1 MYKEKWGWNTVDPF
15 LDRVSWAF
23 YLGVGDGF
31 QGWVSCWD
39 VWQRHDHL
47 AMVMVRNGD
56 FFFFCWTGS
65 SRVAGDG
72 RQVFWY
78 SGVWVRGR
86 SRKRKRW
93 RRKMSREGDG
103 GETKGLSIG
112 FGGEGIVGSR
122 YSTCL
127 ERSLLGMNIS
137 FLLFSLLAIL
147 PFFLSYWFLDILTR
161 LGIDGDDH
169 LLLVGI

>member
-1 MYKEKWGWNTVDPF
+1 
-15 LDRVSWAF
+15 
-23 YLGVGDGF
+23 
-31 QGWVSCWD
+31 
-39 VWQRHDHL
+39 
-47 AMVMVRNGD
+47 
-56 FFFFCWTGS
+56 
-65 SRVAGDG
+65 
-72 RQVFWY
+72 
-78 SGVWVRGR
+78 
-86 SRKRKRW
+86 
-93 RRKMSREGDG
+93 MSREGDG